1 MGSTSSPSPSLLGDL
16 ISVGIPIPASTAHP
30 RCCHPGS
37 APGRAAADESAPG
50 LLEAPSVEPMQ
61 PDLVEAVEVEQR
73 RRHLLYRARVAPAAG
88 SAPRAGFASSPQI
101 RCLHCRCALR
111 TRASASRGLC
121 RAVDGLG
128 RELRRRKER
137 GGLGREEEDTTRRI
151 REGGRASLR
160 RRRWAQERAVRLCR
174 RRERGSLKREGT
186 NGKDKVRVR
195 NCLIYVHRN
204 WAFLDGP

>member
-1 MGSTSSPSPSLLGDL
+1 MGCTSSPSPSPLEDL
-16 ISVGIPIPASTAHP
+16 IPAGIPIPASTAHP

-101 RCLHCRCALR
+101 RRLHCWCALR
-111 TRASASRGLC
+111 ARASASRGLC

-128 RELRRRKER
+128 KSGGSYAAGGRSRGGEAAPSTGSGGSCAAGRRGVASGGRRRTPPT
-137 GGLGREEEDTTRRI
+137 GSGRKGEPPCVVVD
-151 REGGRASLR
+151 
-160 RRRWAQERAVRLCR
+160 ERAA
-174 RRERGSLKREGT
+174 S
-186 NGKDKVRVR
+186 
-195 NCLIYVHRN
+195 
-204 WAFLDGP
+204 